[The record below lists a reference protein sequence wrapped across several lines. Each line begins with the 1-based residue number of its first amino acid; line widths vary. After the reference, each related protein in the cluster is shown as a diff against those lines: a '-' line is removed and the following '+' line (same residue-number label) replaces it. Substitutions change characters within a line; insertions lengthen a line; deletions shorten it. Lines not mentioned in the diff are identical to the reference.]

1 MRVNKLAASLALLAA
16 PAMATAAPF
25 TLFTED
31 FAEELT
37 SIAPAN
43 QANNFAAL
51 DQFTI
56 TRGTVDLFGDGGFGL
71 SCPSTG
77 CLDLDGSTS
86 AAVRMETAALGF
98 LAGVDYTLSFNIS
111 GNQRGGAD
119 DTLTVGIDNGIL
131 ADQVLTRAPAD
142 PYGVVSYMFT
152 VAADTT
158 GKLFFDHAGGDNLG
172 ILLDRVDI
180 VGEGGAAVVPLP
192 ATLPLIV
199 GALGLMGFAGARR
212 RA

>member
-1 MRVNKLAASLALLAA
+1 MLINKLAVTAALLTA
-16 PAMATAAPF
+16 PAMASAAPF

-31 FAEELT
+31 FANDLAII
-37 SIAPAN
+37 SPSN
-43 QANNFAAL
+43 AAARFSPL

-56 TRGTVDLFGDGGFGL
+56 TRGTVDLFSDGGFGL
-71 SCPSTG
+71 SCPSAG
-77 CLDLDGSTS
+77 CLDLDGSFLN
-86 AAVRMETAALGF
+86 AVRMETAALGF
-98 LAGVDYTLSFNIS
+98 LAGVDYTLSFNIR
-111 GNQRGGAD
+111 GNERNQAD
-119 DTLTVGIDNGIL
+119 DMLTVGIDNGVL
-131 ADQVLTRAPAD
+131 ADQMLTRAAND

-158 GKLFFDHAGGDNLG
+158 GKLFFDHAGGDNVG

-180 VGEGGAAVVPLP
+180 VGDSAVVPLP

-199 GALGLMGFAGARR
+199 GALGLLGVARARR